1 MAPERDPADR
11 DQGADHSR
19 QRSDSSGSVTPVSTA
34 GKQIK
39 VGNGPDAV
47 AIAAQPRQPATADT
61 APMINATTPRIE
73 RSADS
78 LGAARVAGGRYQT
91 RHATPPAISGCPWL
105 MPGHRAFRP
114 QEARTAPRA
123 LRVLG
128 TLLLI
133 TIVHVGM
140 LVTSR

>member
-78 LGAARVAGGRYQT
+78 LGAARVARRQIPDAARNSAGHQ
-91 RHATPPAISGCPWL
+91 PARG
-105 MPGHRAFRP
+105 
-114 QEARTAPRA
+114 
-123 LRVLG
+123 
-128 TLLLI
+128 
-133 TIVHVGM
+133 
-140 LVTSR
+140 